1 MFSKFLTRHLGIAV
15 VRRLFK
21 MGPKMVERR
30 LKTVRRLLH
39 PLLVEM
45 CAMLKNDDAYFP
57 FLLFYYYFLNRAER
71 GKCFGVDPVW
81 ILKKW
86 SMLKKSATPIAF
98 RPRQKVAD
106 ANLQRRQF
114 PTGE

>member
-1 MFSKFLTRHLGIAV
+1 MFVELCTTRQLGIAV

-57 FLLFYYYFLNRAER
+57 FLLFYCYFLNRAER
-71 GKCFGVDPVW
+71 GTFFGVDPVW
-81 ILKKW
+81 TLKKCA
-86 SMLKKSATPIAF
+86 MLKNCTTLIQF
-98 RPRQKVAD
+98 QPRQEGCD
-106 ANLQRRQF
+106 A
-114 PTGE
+114 

>member
-1 MFSKFLTRHLGIAV
+1 MITRHFAIAV

-71 GKCFGVDPVW
+71 GNVFGVDPVW
-81 ILKKW
+81 TLKKCA
-86 SMLKKSATPIAF
+86 MLKNCTTLIQF
-98 RPRQKVAD
+98 QLRQELRD
-106 ANLQRRQF
+106 AYLRRRQF
-114 PTGE
+114 ASDE

>member
-1 MFSKFLTRHLGIAV
+1 MISRHFAIAV

-45 CAMLKNDDAYFP
+45 CAILKNDDG
-57 FLLFYYYFLNRAER
+57 NS
-71 GKCFGVDPVW
+71 GVTSNTENTFWNVRNVE
-81 ILKKW
+81 
-86 SMLKKSATPIAF
+86 MH
-98 RPRQKVAD
+98 
-106 ANLQRRQF
+106 
-114 PTGE
+114 